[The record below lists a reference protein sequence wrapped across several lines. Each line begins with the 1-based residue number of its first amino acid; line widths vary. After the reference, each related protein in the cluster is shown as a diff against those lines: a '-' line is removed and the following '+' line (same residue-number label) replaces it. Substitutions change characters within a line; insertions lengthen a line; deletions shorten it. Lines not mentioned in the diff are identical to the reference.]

1 MNYTDLNSLSEVGYE
16 SLLTVLYAEDLDR
29 SVRGACGQPRAVEVH
44 LGIMLEIKGTMTK
57 QSIACNFGIN
67 HQLNALLTIV

>member
-16 SLLTVLYAEDLDR
+16 CLLTVLYAEDLDR

-44 LGIMLEIKGTMTK
+44 LGIMLEIKATMTTRDRP
-57 QSIACNFGIN
+57 IN
-67 HQLNALLTIV
+67 RTY